1 MLVVALVAAGWY
13 VVGIRQAEDTGR
25 ASALVSGGTRLSAAQ
40 ASRASALLDSA
51 AFLNPDREVDVLRAQ
66 LERDQGN
73 LGGARAILDRVV
85 LKEPDNLDAWIWL
98 ARSSVGDPKDF
109 YTAAYRVRQLVPPVP
124 PPP

>member
-1 MLVVALVAAGWY
+1 
-13 VVGIRQAEDTGR
+13 
-25 ASALVSGGTRLSAAQ
+25 
-40 ASRASALLDSA
+40 
-51 AFLNPDREVDVLRAQ
+51 LNPDREVDVLRAQ